1 MKRQSTTEFPRSLD
15 SSVLAQD
22 SIEELKD
29 RTVIGPSMSIQ
40 GEVSGKGAI
49 TVHGQVKGRIDLR
62 NHTVTVG
69 KNGRVKA
76 NIVGKMISI
85 EGQVRGNLYG
95 ADKIII
101 RETGNVRGDIVA
113 PRVNLEDGSKFK
125 GRMEVDST
133 ASAEPSW
140 MRDASPQ
147 PLSQL
152 RAKEPGDR

>member
-1 MKRQSTTEFPRSLD
+1 MRNVGTTEFPHSLD
-15 SSVLAQD
+15 SSVPAQD
-22 SIEELKD
+22 PIEELKD

-40 GEVSGKGAI
+40 GEVSGQGAI

-62 NHTVTVG
+62 NHTVMVG

-95 ADKIII
+95 DKIII
-101 RETGNVRGDIVA
+101 RETGNVRGDIIA

-125 GRMEVDST
+125 GRMEMDST
-133 ASAEPSW
+133 ASTEPSW

-147 PLSQL
+147 PLSH
-152 RAKEPGDR
+152 